1 MDSVV
6 LGTSFT
12 SWSFGSLTYK
22 MNFVIQQF
30 AHVVVT
36 SAKCLTQ
43 GLEDSNF
50 SLRGQ
55 KWCVRGGWSII
66 SVLGSC
72 LSWSACGSLTTCS
85 QLSIH
90 RPGPVDRLPGLG
102 VGHQESRLS
111 WSLGSWYFFLSKFYL
126 FIFLILAVLGLV
138 AVRAFL

>member
-55 KWCVRGGWSII
+55 KWCVRGGLVNHLCPWEL
-66 SVLGSC
+66 SVLVC
-72 LSWSACGSLTTCS
+72 LWQSYNLLSAFHP
-85 QLSIH
+85 Q
-90 RPGPVDRLPGLG
+90 
-102 VGHQESRLS
+102 
-111 WSLGSWYFFLSKFYL
+111 
-126 FIFLILAVLGLV
+126 A
-138 AVRAFL
+138 RAC